1 MLDLYMAVILVFIAL
16 LMVGLLKWADKTI
29 EEGSERG

>member
-1 MLDLYMAVILVFIAL
+1 MLDLYMMVTLLLIAL

-29 EEGSERG
+29 EEGSERE